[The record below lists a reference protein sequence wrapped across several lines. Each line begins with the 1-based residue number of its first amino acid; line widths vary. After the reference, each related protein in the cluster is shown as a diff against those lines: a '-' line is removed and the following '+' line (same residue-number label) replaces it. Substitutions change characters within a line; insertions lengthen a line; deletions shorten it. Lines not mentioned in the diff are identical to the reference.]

1 MLDVIHYIPD
11 GLLEAPATEL
21 HTVLKGP
28 TLIHLPGRRPEPLL
42 VSALLH
48 GNEVTGLLA
57 LQELLLEYRD
67 RELPRALSVFIGNV
81 QAAREGRRKL
91 DGQPDYNRIWRGD
104 DGPEQAMARQ
114 VFDEMRARKVFASV
128 DVHNNTG
135 MNPHYAIVSHLEHR
149 FFHLATLFGRTVVY
163 SAKPDTTNTFAMSEL
178 CPAVTLECGMPGE
191 PRGVKHVVEYLDGCL
206 RLDHIPDVPVPAH
219 DMDLFHTVAIVKIPG
234 DYSFGFG
241 ACNTDLQFMAEM
253 DHLNFQ
259 LLEAGAVFARR
270 REGSD
275 AYLEAWNDD
284 GKEAGGRY
292 FAIEGDE
299 IRTRLPVMPSMLTL
313 QQDIIRMDCL
323 CYLMERVDW
332 QRHLGTET
340 SSEAG

>member
-11 GLLEAPATEL
+11 GLLELPATEL
-21 HTVLKGP
+21 HTILKGP

-57 LQELLLEYRD
+57 LQELLRDYRE
-67 RELPRALSVFIGNV
+67 RELPRALSIFIGNV
-81 QAAREGRRKL
+81 EAARESRRKL
-91 DGQPDYNRIWRGD
+91 DGQPDYNRIWCGE
-104 DGPEQAMARQ
+104 DGAEHAMARQ
-114 VFDEMRARKVFASV
+114 VLEEMRARKVFASV

-149 FFHLATLFGRTVVY
+149 FFQLATLFGRTVVY
-163 SAKPDTTNTFAMSEL
+163 SAKPDTTNTFAFSGM
-178 CPAVTLECGMPGE
+178 CPALTLECGMPGE
-191 PRGVKHVVEYLDGCL
+191 PRGTEHVVEFLNGCL
-206 RLDHIPDVPVPAH
+206 HLEHIPDTPVRAH

-234 DYSFGFG
+234 GYSFGFG
-241 ACNTDLQFMAEM
+241 ALDTDLQFMAEM

-259 LLEAGAVFARR
+259 VLEAGATFARR

-275 AYLEAWNDD
+275 AFLEAWNDD
-284 GKEAGGRY
+284 GEQAGDRY
-292 FAIEGDE
+292 FVIEGDE

-332 QRHLGTET
+332 QRHLGV
-340 SSEAG
+340 EAGSHAG